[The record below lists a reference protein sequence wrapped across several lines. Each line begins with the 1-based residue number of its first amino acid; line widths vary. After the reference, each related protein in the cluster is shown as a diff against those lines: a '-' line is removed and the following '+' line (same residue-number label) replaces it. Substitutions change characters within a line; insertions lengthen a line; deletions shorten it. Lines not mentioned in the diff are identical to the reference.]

1 MKFFLIF
8 ALSFLVFNLIHV
20 VGYLRRIAEVL
31 ENLACDDEEDV
42 EESEVK

>member
-8 ALSFLVFNLIHV
+8 SLSLLTFYLIYV
-20 VGYLRRIAEVL
+20 VHYLRRITEVL

-42 EESEVK
+42 EESEAK